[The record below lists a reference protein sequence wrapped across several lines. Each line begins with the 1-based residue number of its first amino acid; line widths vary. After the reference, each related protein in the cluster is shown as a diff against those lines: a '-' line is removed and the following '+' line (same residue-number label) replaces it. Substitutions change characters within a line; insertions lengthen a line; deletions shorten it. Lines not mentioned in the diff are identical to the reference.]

1 MRSASIGSSTSL
13 ATGSGGCA
21 TAPTEVRAFLS
32 SLRIADHQVL
42 SCRWCRSK
50 IVEAPCRSNNISIS
64 NKRKSAQLSA
74 RRKRVHEGLKERRGG
89 VVRLPVVSRGA
100 ALRVI
105 KSPVPL
111 LHILWQLME
120 AGYEATC
127 IKNVLS
133 VSCRDYALD
142 PPKPT
147 QTFLKYVQFNLK
159 GDILTLSEGPQP
171 SPGEYEY
178 IDDRPKLEL
187 SIL

>member
-1 MRSASIGSSTSL
+1 M
-13 ATGSGGCA
+13 
-21 TAPTEVRAFLS
+21 
-32 SLRIADHQVL
+32 
-42 SCRWCRSK
+42 
-50 IVEAPCRSNNISIS
+50 
-64 NKRKSAQLSA
+64 
-74 RRKRVHEGLKERRGG
+74 
-89 VVRLPVVSRGA
+89 VSRGA

-133 VSCRDYALD
+133 VSYRDYALD

-178 IDDRPKLEL
+178 IDL
-187 SIL
+187 S